1 MVVINVK
8 HQARADQVLMVV
20 GQETGKV
27 VINFDGME
35 LDKHDVIKALKV
47 LETLETHLY
56 EYL

>member
-1 MVVINVK
+1 MVVINIK
-8 HQARADQVLMVV
+8 HQGRPDQVLEVV

-47 LETLETHLY
+47 LEALETHLY

>member
-8 HQARADQVLMVV
+8 HQAGTGQVLEVV

-35 LDKHDVIKALKV
+35 LDKYDVIKALKV
-47 LETLETHLY
+47 LEALEKHLY

>member
-1 MVVINVK
+1 MVVINIK
-8 HQARADQVLMVV
+8 HQASADQVLEVV

-47 LETLETHLY
+47 LEALETHLY